1 MAQIVYQT
9 AFIGDLLLS
18 IPLILQLRKGHPGD
32 PIHLVCRK
40 GFGSFFSE
48 LSLVE
53 RVFEVDKSE
62 GTESYRRLLKDLS
75 AERYARVWCVHESIR
90 SALVVRRINAQK
102 RVGFSHWWNSG
113 FFDLR
118 VKRPLQL
125 PEVLRQLTLL
135 ASDDQDLAAKM
146 ADLKQY
152 ENPTELSSW
161 DSTETP
167 SIPIWASM
175 DLMDKGILDLAARE
189 KVAAEAQYQRRQLDL
204 ERRDYVVIAPGSVWP
219 TKRWTL
225 AGYSDLVKE
234 LTRKNFGVVLTGS
247 KQERDLC
254 EQIALAEPSVK
265 NWAGR
270 TSLFSTFAIMT
281 QSSFFVGND
290 SGASHLAV
298 CASIPVVTQF
308 GPTTLKLGYR
318 PWSDRAQVVQE
329 NLKCRPCGKHGAR
342 VCPLGT
348 HECMERIKSQHVL
361 MAIDRMGLIKG
372 P

>member
-18 IPLILQLRKGHPGD
+18 IPLILQLRKRHPGA

-53 RVFEVDKSE
+53 RVFEVDKNE
-62 GTESYRRLLKDLS
+62 GNDSYRRLLKDLS
-75 AERYARVWCVHESIR
+75 SERYDCVWCVHESIR
-90 SALVVRRINAQK
+90 SALVVRRIKAQK

-125 PEVLRQLTLL
+125 PEVLRQLALL
-135 ASDDQDLAAKM
+135 ASLDQDLAAKM

-152 ENPTELSSW
+152 ENPTALSSW
-161 DSTETP
+161 DSTQTP
-167 SIPIWASM
+167 AIPIWASM
-175 DLMDKGILDLAARE
+175 DLMEKGILGLAARD
-189 KVAAEAQYQRRQLDL
+189 KIAAEARSQRSQLGL
-204 ERRDYVVIAPGSVWP
+204 ESQNYVVMAPGSVWP

-225 AGYSDLVKE
+225 AGYSELVKE
-234 LTRKNFGVVLTGS
+234 LTRRNFGVVLTGS

-270 TSLFSTFAIMT
+270 TSLWSTFALMT

-298 CASIPVVTQF
+298 CASIPVIAQF

-361 MAIDRMGLIKG
+361 MAIERMGLIKES
-372 P
+372 

>member
-1 MAQIVYQT
+1 MAQLVYQT

-18 IPLILQLRKGHPGD
+18 IPLILHLRKRNPEE

-48 LSLVE
+48 LSLVD
-53 RVFEVDKSE
+53 RVFEVDKDE
-62 GTESYRRLLKDLS
+62 GNNSYRRLLKDLS
-75 AERYARVWCVHESIR
+75 SEGYDRVWCVHESIR

-102 RVGFSHWWNSG
+102 RVGFSHWWNFG

-118 VKRPLQL
+118 AKRPLQL

-135 ASDDQDLAAKM
+135 ASDDQDLALQM
-146 ADLKQY
+146 ADLKQFD
-152 ENPTELSSW
+152 NPTALSSW
-161 DSTETP
+161 DSTQTP
-167 SIPIWASM
+167 AIPIWTSM
-175 DLMDKGILDLAARE
+175 DLMGKGVLGLAARD
-189 KVAAEAQYQRRQLDL
+189 KVAAEARSQRGQLGLDSQT
-204 ERRDYVVIAPGSVWP
+204 YVVIAPGSVWP

-254 EQIALAEPSVK
+254 EQIALAAPSAK

-270 TSLFSTFAIMT
+270 TSLFSTFALMT
-281 QSSFFVGND
+281 QSAFFVGND

-298 CASIPVVTQF
+298 CASIPVVVQF

-329 NLKCRPCGKHGAR
+329 DLKCRPCGKHGAR

-361 MAIDRMGLIKG
+361 MAIKKMGLIKES
-372 P
+372 